1 MNKPYIKAIL
11 AVTRLAFKT
20 GSNGKTMPDNKPGAD
35 GKIIAGK
42 YRSDIMNT
50 GSLADIANDPL

>member
-20 GSNGKTMPDNKPGAD
+20 GNIGHTIPDNKPGAE

-42 YRSDIMNT
+42 YMSDIMNT
-50 GSLADIANDPL
+50 GSLADISNDLL